1 MSTIKSMRLHIG
13 ILGQTNAGKSTLLN
27 TITKQNV
34 SIVSAQAGTT
44 TDPVEKPMELKPFG
58 PVLFID
64 TAGYEDYSNLG
75 QVREK
80 KTNKYLDRLDVA
92 IVVIHGTTVGESDKK
107 IVQKLRLKKIP
118 LCVCLPKIHS
128 DSLSKSITHWL
139 HAHSIPFFI
148 NDLHDS
154 REQFLHDFVSCL
166 QKVVSP
172 EWNATPKMIT
182 DFTKPGDIIVL
193 VIPIDK
199 EAPKNRIILPQQQ
212 AIRDV
217 LDQGSISIVTGVSE
231 LANVLRL
238 CKQKP
243 SLVVTDSQAFKEVF
257 SIVPPTIPVTGFSV
271 LLARMKGDLEIFL
284 RGIGAIQRLDS
295 GDRVLI
301 LEACSHNPFCN
312 DIGREQIPHG
322 IVNMTN
328 KNIEFDVVSGHD
340 FPESLSNYKLI
351 IHCGGCI
358 LNRKEIQNRIQIAI
372 ENNVPITN
380 YGFVLSY
387 MHGDLGRALEILM
400 RSEKKEDL
408 IS

>member
-1 MSTIKSMRLHIG
+1 VSTIKSMRLHIG

-34 SIVSAQAGTT
+34 SIVSMQPGTT
-44 TDPVEKPMELKPFG
+44 TDPVEKTMELKPFG

-75 QVREK
+75 QARQT
-80 KTNKYLDRLDVA
+80 KTSKYIDRLDVA
-92 IVVIHGTTVGESDKK
+92 IIVIDSTAIGEAYKK
-107 IVQKLRLKKIP
+107 IVQKLCLKKIP
-118 LCVCLPKIHS
+118 FCVCLTETHNGTINE
-128 DSLSKSITHWL
+128 SLTHWL
-139 HAHSIPFFI
+139 NTDRIPFFV
-148 NDLHDS
+148 NDLDLS
-154 REQFLHDFVSCL
+154 REQFLQEFVSCL
-166 QKVVSP
+166 QKVVP
-172 EWNATPKMIT
+172 VDWNATPKMIT
-182 DFTKPGDIIVL
+182 DFTKPGDIVVL

-231 LANVLRL
+231 LSNVLSL
-238 CKQKP
+238 CKKTP

-271 LLARMKGDLEIFL
+271 LLARMKGDLDVFL
-284 RGIGAIQRLDS
+284 QGIDAIQRLCS

-301 LEACSHNPFCN
+301 LEACSHNPICN

-322 IVNMTN
+322 LVNIT
-328 KNIEFDVVSGHD
+328 KKKIEFDVYSGHD
-340 FPESLSNYKLI
+340 FPENLSDYKLI

-358 LNRKEIQNRIQIAI
+358 MNRKEIQYRIQIAI
-372 ENNVPITN
+372 QNNVPITN

-387 MHGDLGRALEILM
+387 IHGDLDRALEIVM

-408 IS
+408 TS